1 MQDSSLESAGQ
12 LARTRVRY
20 AILALLFIGVVIN
33 YLDRA
38 NLALALPVIGLD
50 LHINAVEKGLI
61 LSAFG
66 WSYVLMQVPGG
77 IIIDRFGPRITF
89 AVSLATW
96 SVVTMLQGLAR
107 NAAVFIGMRVL
118 LGITEA
124 PAFPLNSRVVATW
137 FPRNERGF
145 AIGVYTAG
153 EFGGLAIFTPVLAFI
168 LSNLGWQA
176 MFVICG
182 AIGVIFAVFWFLAYR
197 DPKHSRSTNQAELD
211 YIREG
216 GGLAET
222 VPEGRRFSWADV
234 VELLSHRQLWGIYIG
249 QFAVGVTLWFFLT
262 WFPSYLVTARH
273 LSIIHAGFYA
283 SIPYIAAML
292 GVLFGGAFSDG
303 SFVRGCP
310 ICRGHWSARWPQGNC
325 RA

>member
-1 MQDSSLESAGQ
+1 
-12 LARTRVRY
+12 
-20 AILALLFIGVVIN
+20 
-33 YLDRA
+33 
-38 NLALALPVIGLD
+38 
-50 LHINAVEKGLI
+50 
-61 LSAFG
+61 
-66 WSYVLMQVPGG
+66 
-77 IIIDRFGPRITF
+77 
-89 AVSLATW
+89 
-96 SVVTMLQGLAR
+96 MLQGLAR

-182 AIGVIFAVFWFLAYR
+182 AIGVIFAVVWFLAYR

-262 WFPSYLVTARH
+262 WFPSYLLASTIVLANYVSDINLVIAIMAIAFFAQGMSNISWTLVSEMAPRELQGLAGGVFNFFANLGSIVTPLAIGFILAATNSFSGGLVFMSAVALVGM
-273 LSIIHAGFYA
+273 LS
-283 SIPYIAAML
+283 YIFIVGKVYRIELKTQPVL
-292 GVLFGGAFSDG
+292 GL
-303 SFVRGCP
+303 
-310 ICRGHWSARWPQGNC
+310 
-325 RA
+325 